1 MLMVLLYK
9 PLPDFQSKV
18 FNQKKVAHLSIYI
31 HLSMSRDRR
40 ELSDN
45 GKRLAMEAMIT
56 GEDIGE
62 LMNQHEA
69 QLTADGWGIP
79 KHEEQLTADSVLEDI
94 VAKEKMGSVLKDILG
109 WTGEV
114 GKYDAY
120 GEYDETGEW
129 DCKEVLNRLKG
140 ESFDNQHALETREI
154 RIQVC
159 LFVCV
164 FYIHLIIPLLR
175 K

>member
-1 MLMVLLYK
+1 
-9 PLPDFQSKV
+9 
-18 FNQKKVAHLSIYI
+18 
-31 HLSMSRDRR
+31 MSRDR

-45 GKRLAMEAMIT
+45 GKRLAMEAMFT
-56 GEDIGE
+56 GEDFGMM
-62 LMNQHEA
+62 LNKHEQ

-79 KHEEQLTADSVLEDI
+79 KQTDEDI
-94 VAKEKMGSVLKDILG
+94 REVEQEWEQELAKEKMGSVLEDILE

-114 GKYDAY
+114 GKYDEY

-140 ESFDNQHALETREI
+140 GSFDNQHALATREI